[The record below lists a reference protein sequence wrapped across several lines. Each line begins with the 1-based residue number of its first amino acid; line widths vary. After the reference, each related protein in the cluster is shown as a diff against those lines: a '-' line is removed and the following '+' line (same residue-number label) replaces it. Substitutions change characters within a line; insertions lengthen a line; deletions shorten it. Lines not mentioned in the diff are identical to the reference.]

1 MKLINM
7 TCPYCG
13 STLKIDPTNKS
24 ASCEYCGA
32 KLLVD
37 DEVMHVQ
44 YDNAEE
50 AGYKF
55 EKGRQRAQAEA
66 MRNSNKTA
74 KQYQQ
79 APQPPK
85 KRRTWLWILGWLFIF
100 PVPLT
105 ILMLRKKDMNP
116 VLRAV
121 IIAAGWGIYLWIGAT
136 GNSNN
141 KTTATQ
147 SLPTTTEVTKVN
159 QVEDDKKEE
168 AENETAE
175 VKDETEA
182 EKEAETTEATEKN
195 EEVTAA
201 TDELALLQEFYDDF
215 EANGDY
221 DNFKSLVKEHGLY
234 TDGRNTGVG
243 VEYYKVATTKELA
256 NVISNSDLET
266 AGNYIVI
273 AFDLLKGNSI
283 KSIVFHK
290 ESDDIKP
297 EGDHY
302 DESLKG
308 RGSSDSER
316 GEPDYIN
323 VIGFVS
329 PDSSQFYQI
338 EKSDSFQDEDLWE
351 VPTYEQDKQFWNKTE
366 DTLPNKTEV
375 VVREQMLEHEGYGA
389 YSGYLLVEK
398 TEDGSQYYIN
408 VNNFVTKPYWT
419 YQDDLWTAAMTG
431 DFIAE
436 YNQVSDFYPVFR
448 DGEKLD
454 IPDGTIV
461 LVKGV
466 TGSSKYLD
474 SKETDI
480 EAVVWEEWRLGY
492 GGVSCYFN
500 SDDLTIIY

>member
-13 STLKIDPTNKS
+13 STLKIDPTNRS

-32 KLLVD
+32 KLLID
-37 DEVMHVQ
+37 DEVKHVQ
-44 YDNAEE
+44 YDSAEE

-66 MRNSNKTA
+66 EAARTLNRNP

-79 APQPPK
+79 TPKPPK
-85 KRRTWLWILGWLFIF
+85 KRRTWLWILGWIFIF

-116 VLRAV
+116 ILRGV
-121 IIAAGWGIYLWIGAT
+121 IIAAGWGIYLLIGSS
-136 GNSNN
+136 GNSN
-141 KTTATQ
+141 
-147 SLPTTTEVTKVN
+147 TTTTTPPSSPETNEVTEID
-159 QVEDDKKEE
+159 QVEDDNRAEVADE
-168 AENETAE
+168 AESEKEVQTAE
-175 VKDETEA
+175 VVEKADE
-182 EKEAETTEATEKN
+182 
-195 EEVTAA
+195 VAA
-201 TDELALLQEFYDDF
+201 TDELTLLQEFYDDF
-215 EANGDY
+215 NANGNY
-221 DNFKSLVKEHGLY
+221 DNFKNMVKEHGLY
-234 TDGRNTGVG
+234 TDGRNNGVG
-243 VEYYKVATTKELA
+243 VEYFKVAHTKDLA
-256 NVISNSDLET
+256 RVISNSDLET

-273 AFDLLKGNSI
+273 GFDLLKGNSV

-290 ESDDIKP
+290 DSDDIKP

-308 RGSSDSER
+308 RGSSESGR

-323 VIGFVS
+323 VIGYVS
-329 PDSSQFYQI
+329 PGPSQFYQI
-338 EKSDSFQDEDLWE
+338 EKKDSFENEELWA

-366 DTLPNKTEV
+366 ITLPNKTEV

-389 YSGYLLVEK
+389 YSGYLLVER
-398 TEDGSQYYIN
+398 TDDGSQHYID
-408 VNNFVTKPYWT
+408 VLNFITKPYWT
-419 YQDDLWTAAMTG
+419 YQDNLRTAAMTG

-436 YNQVSDFYPVFR
+436 YNQVSDFYPVFS
-448 DGEKLD
+448 DGDKLD

-466 TGSSKYLD
+466 TGSTRNLD
-474 SKETDI
+474 SEETDI
-480 EAVVWEEWRLGY
+480 EAVVWGEWKYGY

-500 SDDLTIIY
+500 SKDLTIVY